1 MAWGSCL
8 LRNNHFGHCYVVF
21 WTTLF
26 GVNIFA
32 PNSTSAGITMVSSV
46 TVTWVGG
53 YCWKESRL
61 GFRAEIWEQPSK
73 RTKLL
78 NRMVKASSDS
88 NTERSKMQE
97 IFLKRMKNSMKRRR
111 GKKRRRKK
119 NKQKVY
125 LFICRQFSTQS

>member
-1 MAWGSCL
+1 MHSRL
-8 LRNNHFGHCYVVF
+8 FPTISYLR
-21 WTTLF
+21 
-26 GVNIFA
+26 VN
-32 PNSTSAGITMVSSV
+32 AGITMVSSV

-88 NTERSKMQE
+88 NTERSKM
-97 IFLKRMKNSMKRRR
+97 
-111 GKKRRRKK
+111 
-119 NKQKVY
+119 
-125 LFICRQFSTQS
+125 